1 MSEELFA
8 AFNTACRVLPE
19 GYIIS
24 LRLEKDAGWVELE
37 TPDSIIQI
45 ESDGDL
51 IAAIYIAC
59 DEANSYAESLND
71 EQ

>member
-1 MSEELFA
+1 MSEDLYA
-8 AFNTACRVLPE
+8 ACNTACKVLPE

-24 LRLEKDAGWVELE
+24 LRLENGAGWVELE
-37 TPDSIIQI
+37 TPDCIIQI
-45 ESDGDL
+45 DSDGDL

-59 DEANSYAESLND
+59 DEANSYAESRKD

>member
-24 LRLEKDAGWVELE
+24 LRLEKNAGWVELE

-51 IAAIYIAC
+51 INAIYIAC
-59 DEANSYAESLND
+59 DEANSYAESLKD